1 MIGMPADGAGY
12 VPRESVL
19 QDLLQT
25 YALLNPT
32 ARAQAKAN
40 LAQTLA
46 GTDQTKAGTGFT
58 TAQTA
63 EIPDQAAHAWAT
75 EGVQQQQADT
85 DEARN
90 ALTQKQIEQTGQL
103 ESRHLDITDAM
114 NKITQQFQNAELAE
128 KQRASKVAEGQA
140 DTRLGY
146 EGASVGANV
155 AATGAGIGET
165 NARTGLINKQTSLA
179 GVQQA
184 LPLLQ
189 TLMYGLPTLG
199 ASAGPAL
206 AQSILRQVAPEVAKQ
221 SAAKAAQDESD
232 RQALLQRLNTGNSN
246 EAGRA
251 SAASGIENSLMNA
264 IPIVGGIHNVK
275 RLLQALPVSLFPQH
289 RAPASPPA
297 SGTQPA
303 PSSSHTAPLP
313 SLSSASA
320 APLPSDPV
328 ASASGPSI
336 FDYLF
341 GGANPDL
348 TPPTDGSPPIA
359 DPNLYMGTPPPRRVV
374 QPQPNLFLGTGLP
387 TLQ

>member
-251 SAASGIENSLMNA
+251 SAASSIEN
-264 IPIVGGIHNVK
+264 GIFGSGVSNVK
-275 RLLQALPVSLFPQH
+275 RLLQALPVSLSPRS
-289 RAPASPPA
+289 RAPAGLPS

-303 PSSSHTAPLP
+303 PSRNHTAPLP